1 MSLLLFFDTYLVSS
15 VCICIL
21 LGCDISVTSD
31 MIGPPVIAL
40 LEQEAVSVD
49 GCGEGTVK

>member
-1 MSLLLFFDTYLVSS
+1 MAM
-15 VCICIL
+15 L

-49 GCGEGTVK
+49 GCREGAVREFDERFVKLTA